1 MLGAVREGAKCRH
14 EMEQDAG
21 TTQRKVS
28 QLCARDS
35 ARSNQLHL
43 ARLLHTPG
51 CVYTTVRTHER
62 LHEQTHTHTAPQTIL
77 THRHTRPTRS
87 NKNKI
92 DRERG
97 EGGEREGR
105 RVSRNLFTD

>member
-51 CVYTTVRTHER
+51 CVYTTVCTHER
-62 LHEQTHTHTAPQTIL
+62 LHEQTHTQLHKLFLHTD
-77 THRHTRPTRS
+77 TRT

-92 DRERG
+92 
-97 EGGEREGR
+97 EREGKEGR
-105 RVSRNLFTD
+105 EKEGG

>member
-62 LHEQTHTHTAPQTIL
+62 LHVHSTHTHTQL
-77 THRHTRPTRS
+77 HKLFLHTDTRS

-92 DRERG
+92 
-97 EGGEREGR
+97 EREGKEGR
-105 RVSRNLFTD
+105 EKEGG